1 LSRLAKRNS
10 TQKIT
15 GKDMNLAL
23 TGGNIVTPFR
33 IIKNGTLLIENGKIS
48 ELGKSLDNTI
58 LKNYEIMDVSGKIIC
73 PGFADLLVHGGA
85 GFGFADN
92 TDESIEKISSYL
104 LQYGSTTVLASLFAK
119 PEELLLEDL
128 NRVAD
133 YIEKHPDSNIR
144 GIHMEG
150 PFLNKKFKGAMNENY
165 LWKPDS
171 ESWEKIWKAS
181 KGHIKIMTIAPELE
195 GSVEVMQAAAKE
207 GVVLS
212 IGHSMATYDE
222 VENAIDN
229 GAAHVTHIFNAMQ
242 SFHHRTPGVILGALL
257 HNELKIELIADTLHV
272 HPAVMELLLKLKG
285 ASGIILVSDSIRAG
299 GMHEGEYEF
308 ADQKIYMKEKKA
320 YLEDGTLAGSTLTL
334 NSAVKNM
341 VEAAGAKI
349 TEAVRMASLNGI
361 KVLDL
366 DHKKG
371 ILAVGKDADIVVLDK
386 DYDVELTL
394 LNGKVVYQ
402 KK

>member
-1 LSRLAKRNS
+1 MK
-10 TQKIT
+10 
-15 GKDMNLAL
+15 LAL
-23 TGGNIVTPFR
+23 IGGDIITPFR
-33 IIKNGTLLIENGKIS
+33 IIKNGTILIDGGKIS
-48 ELGKSLDNTI
+48 ELGKSLDKSV
-58 LKNYEIMDVSGKIIC
+58 LKNCKVIDVSEKIVC
-73 PGFADLLVHGGA
+73 PGFVDLLVHGGA

-92 TDESIEKISSYL
+92 SIESIEKISSYF
-104 LQYGSTTVLASLFAK
+104 LQYGSTTMLASLFAK
-119 PEELLLEDL
+119 PEELLLKDL
-128 NRVAD
+128 NRVAN

-165 LWKPDS
+165 LWKPS
-171 ESWEKIWKAS
+171 AESWNKIWKAS
-181 KGHIKIMTIAPELE
+181 KGYIKIMTIAPELE
-195 GSVEVMQAAAKE
+195 GSVEVMQSAAKD

-212 IGHSMATYDE
+212 IGHSMARYDE

-242 SFHHRTPGVILGALL
+242 SFHHRTPGVILGSLL

-272 HPAVMELLLKLKG
+272 HPAVMQLLLKLKG

-320 YLEDGTLAGSTLTL
+320 FLEDGTLAGSTLTL
-334 NSAVKNM
+334 NTAVKNM

-371 ILAVGKDADIVVLDK
+371 ILAVGKDADIAVLNK
-386 DYDVELTL
+386 DYEVNLTL

-402 KK
+402 KN

>member
-1 LSRLAKRNS
+1 MK
-10 TQKIT
+10 
-15 GKDMNLAL
+15 LAL
-23 TGGNIVTPFR
+23 TGGNIITPFR

-48 ELGKSLDNTI
+48 KLGKSIDKSI
-58 LKNYEIMDVSGKIIC
+58 LKNYEIIDASEKIIC

-92 TDESIEKISSYL
+92 TDGSIDKISSYL
-104 LQYGSTTVLASLFAK
+104 LRYGSTTVLASLFAK
-119 PEELLLEDL
+119 PEKLLLEDL
-128 NRVAD
+128 SRVAE

-165 LWKPDS
+165 LWKPDA
-171 ESWEKIWKAS
+171 EAWNKIWEAS

-195 GSVEVMQAAAKE
+195 GSVEVMQAAAKD

-242 SFHHRTPGVILGALL
+242 AFHHRTPGVILGSLL

-308 ADQKIYMKEKKA
+308 ADQKIFMKEKKA

-341 VEAAGAKI
+341 VEVAGAKI
-349 TEAVRMASLNGI
+349 TDAVRMASLNGI

-371 ILAVGKDADIVVLDK
+371 ILAVGKDADIVVLNK
-386 DYDVELTL
+386 DYEVELTL
-394 LNGKVVYQ
+394 LNGKAVY
-402 KK
+402 KKNNY